1 MTFVSRHVGTAIATG
16 VAGAARMNQA
26 EMLVNFP
33 FLAQLALEG
42 RVFMAG
48 HGLEEAATDGI
59 ITTLD
64 ETTPTFMLMA
74 PGSGTFVLPIWAEFR
89 LMTEGGAAPDAYL
102 SYVGVDRSSGPAYT
116 TLDKVPVGRLAADAV
131 TSAAIA
137 GKTITT
143 VTAITSAQTVLLA
156 RRADILDNFQSV
168 EAVTT
173 LANQQTMKNDTF
185 ALEFDFWSK
194 FHGAFILY
202 QGQSIMFHTKTAT
215 TVSAYGV
222 SFIWAEIPASVY
234 KPA

>member
-1 MTFVSRHVGTAIATG
+1 
-16 VAGAARMNQA
+16 
-26 EMLVNFP
+26 MLVEFP
-33 FLAQLALEG
+33 FLTQLALEG
-42 RVFMAG
+42 RIFMAG

-74 PGSGTFVLPIWAEFR
+74 PASGTIVLPIWAEIR

-116 TLDKVPVGRLAADAV
+116 ALDKIPVGRLAADAV

-156 RRADILDNFQSV
+156 RRAEMLDNGISV
-168 EAVTT
+168 EGATT
-173 LANQQTMKNDTF
+173 VVGQENMGRNTL
-185 ALEFDFWSK
+185 ALEFDFWNK
-194 FHGAFILY
+194 FHGAFALY
-202 QGQSIMFHTKTAT
+202 QGQSVMFHTKTAT

-222 SFIWAEIPASVY
+222 SFIWAEIPSSVY